1 MCIVTPQRII
11 NVSTQEHIGMYID
24 KNEFFRQVTVRICGS
39 LDIKTALENAL
50 RYIREIIP
58 ITSMSMFIYDPE
70 LNIAHIVASVGDELE
85 ARFGNKVVFPP
96 EGVEFRAA
104 RWASMEPVVI
114 INRPDLIPERVKVIE
129 KLGLDINVSSIE
141 VRLELEGNR
150 IGVLILMA
158 KGMDRYTDEHA
169 EIMRIVHEPFAIAM
183 ANALKHREVSKLKD
197 MFADDNRYL
206 HQRLRELAGEEI
218 VGAEFGLKD
227 VMRSVGQVARLD
239 SPVLLYGETGV
250 GKEVFANA
258 IHYSSHRRNGPFI
271 KVNCGAIPETLID
284 SELFGHEK
292 GAFTGAISQKRGRF
306 ERAEGGTVFLDE
318 VGELPPQ
325 VQVRLLN
332 VLQNKEIERVG
343 GTKTIPVD
351 IRIIS
356 ATHRQLED
364 MVKSGE
370 FREDLWFR
378 LNVFPII
385 IPPLR
390 QRKEDI
396 PALVHHFIERKNI
409 ELKTGSIPTIT
420 PGAIERL
427 KAYDWPGNVRELQN
441 IVERALIRSRGGILD
456 FDNFNRYR
464 YDFYPVS
471 STEEGMTIL
480 PLDEMNARHI
490 RKALDMAHGRING
503 AGGAAELLDIHP
515 NTLRKRMDKMGIP
528 FGKRKP

>member
-1 MCIVTPQRII
+1 M
-11 NVSTQEHIGMYID
+11 NID

-39 LDIKTALENAL
+39 LDIKTALENSL
-50 RYIREIIP
+50 RYMRDIIP
-58 ITSMSMFIYDPE
+58 ITSMSMLIYDPE

-85 ARFGNKVVFPP
+85 ARFGNKVVLPP

-104 RWASMEPVVI
+104 RWASMEPVAI
-114 INRPDLIPERVKVIE
+114 INRPDLIPERVKVVE

-150 IGVLILMA
+150 IGVLNLMA

-183 ANALKHREVSKLKD
+183 ANALRHQEVSKLRD
-197 MFADDNRYL
+197 MLADDNRFL
-206 HQRLRELAGEEI
+206 QQRLRELAGAEI

-227 VMRSVGQVARLD
+227 VMKSVGQVARLD

-250 GKEVFANA
+250 GKEVIANA
-258 IHYSSHRRNGPFI
+258 IHYSSSRRNGPFI

-306 ERAEGGTVFLDE
+306 ERAEAGTIFLDE

-332 VLQNKEIERVG
+332 VLHNKEIERVG

-364 MVKSGE
+364 MVKRGD

-396 PALVHHFIERKNI
+396 PALIYHFIERKGV
-409 ELKTGSIPTIT
+409 ELKMGDIPTIAR
-420 PGAIERL
+420 GAIERL

-441 IVERALIRSRGGILD
+441 IVERALIRSRGGVLR
-456 FDNFNRYR
+456 FDNFVGSRN
-464 YDFYPVS
+464 DIDTGS
-471 STEEGMTIL
+471 STEEVMTIL
-480 PLDEMNARHI
+480 PLDEINARYI
-490 RKALDMAHGRING
+490 KKALDMAHGKING
-503 AGGAAELLDIHP
+503 TEGAAALLRIHP
-515 NTLRKRMDKMGIP
+515 NTLRKRMDKLGIP
-528 FGKRKP
+528 YKRNKTTGG

>member
-1 MCIVTPQRII
+1 
-11 NVSTQEHIGMYID
+11 
-24 KNEFFRQVTVRICGS
+24 
-39 LDIKTALENAL
+39 
-50 RYIREIIP
+50 
-58 ITSMSMFIYDPE
+58 
-70 LNIAHIVASVGDELE
+70 
-85 ARFGNKVVFPP
+85 
-96 EGVEFRAA
+96 
-104 RWASMEPVVI
+104 
-114 INRPDLIPERVKVIE
+114 
-129 KLGLDINVSSIE
+129 
-141 VRLELEGNR
+141 
-150 IGVLILMA
+150 
-158 KGMDRYTDEHA
+158 MDRYTDEHA

-183 ANALKHREVSKLKD
+183 ANALRHQEVSKLRD
-197 MFADDNRYL
+197 MLADDNRFL
-206 HQRLRELAGEEI
+206 QQRLRELAGAEI

-227 VMRSVGQVARLD
+227 VMKSVGQVARLD

-250 GKEVFANA
+250 GKEVIANA
-258 IHYSSHRRNGPFI
+258 IHYSSSRRNGPFI

-306 ERAEGGTVFLDE
+306 ERAEAGTIFLDE

-332 VLQNKEIERVG
+332 VLHNKEIERVG

-364 MVKSGE
+364 MVKRGD

-396 PALVHHFIERKNI
+396 PALIYHFIERKGV
-409 ELKTGSIPTIT
+409 ELKMGDIPTIAR
-420 PGAIERL
+420 GAIERL

-441 IVERALIRSRGGILD
+441 IVERALIRSRGGVLR
-456 FDNFNRYR
+456 FDNFVGSRN
-464 YDFYPVS
+464 DIDTGS
-471 STEEGMTIL
+471 STEEVMTIL
-480 PLDEMNARHI
+480 PLDEINARYI
-490 RKALDMAHGRING
+490 KKALDMAHGKING
-503 AGGAAELLDIHP
+503 TEGAAALLRIHP
-515 NTLRKRMDKMGIP
+515 NTLRKRMDKLGIP
-528 FGKRKP
+528 YKRNKTTGG